1 MTFSEHRLE
10 LAIEAAREYARL
22 VGGSDVVRA
31 EQVSQTID
39 DLVGYWDR
47 RRDGTLVL
55 RWPMSVEIAA
65 HAGAQR

>member
-10 LAIEAAREYARL
+10 QAIEAAHEYARL
-22 VGGSDVVRA
+22 VGGSDVVLA